1 MQSRIPTSQD
11 SIVPPH
17 ASRPARRWRIV
28 KLAFAGAFLFLTGGP
43 AVIAQYDD
51 SNSSLYWQRERQRT
65 QSMQPRRL
73 PIVVQRPTQ
82 LIRRAAPRR
91 GFAREV
97 PHELQPHTRPVP
109 SETPQ
114 SADAVS
120 APNDAA
126 PPTPAAAT
134 PAPTPTAAAPAP
146 AAPAPAAAA
155 TTQAPRQV
163 APNPVAANTVIAVI
177 GDNIGQLLAQG
188 LQDAFAER
196 PEISV
201 LRKVKENS
209 GLVRD
214 DYYDWN
220 KATRELL
227 AGNEKISLAIMMIGS
242 NDRQQMRDGSA
253 TLDPRTPKWNAA
265 YAARV
270 EAIMTQFR
278 DRKIPLIWVGMP
290 VMKNERLSAELVA
303 FNEIYRDV
311 AARTGAT
318 YVDMWE
324 GFVDDRNQFSI
335 FGPDLNGQIV
345 RLRTGDGVHFTRAGA
360 RKLAYFVE
368 GDIRRILDAQT
379 PAAQPA
385 IANAPVAA
393 PGVQQQATVRVDLPP
408 EIHETYSQGSLPL
421 PLPPQVPLIAIPV
434 RPAAGPV
441 LSLSSPATSPGGQLA
456 ARSRNAPR
464 ATDSNE
470 LTQRALVMGAPL
482 DARPGRADDFSWP
495 RTN

>member
-1 MQSRIPTSQD
+1 MLTSTNN
-11 SIVPPH
+11 VAPPQ

-28 KLAFAGAFLFLTGGP
+28 KLGIVGVFLFLTGGP
-43 AVIAQYDD
+43 AVIAQWDD
-51 SNSSLYWQRERQRT
+51 GNSSLYWQRERQR
-65 QSMQPRRL
+65 QMGMQPQVRR

-97 PHELQPHTRPVP
+97 PHEWQPPHVRPAP
-109 SETPQ
+109 SSEAPQ
-114 SADAVS
+114 NADGAP

-126 PPTPAAAT
+126 PTSPAAT
-134 PAPTPTAAAPAP
+134 
-146 AAPAPAAAA
+146 PAPAAAA
-155 TTQAPRQV
+155 ATQAPR
-163 APNPVAANTVIAVI
+163 PIAANTVIAVL
-177 GDNIGQLLAQG
+177 GDNVGQLLAQG

-196 PEISV
+196 PEVSI

-227 AGNEKISLAIMMIGS
+227 AGNEKISLAIIMIGS
-242 NDRQQMRDGSA
+242 NDRQQMRDGA
-253 TLDPRTPKWNAA
+253 TMLDPRTPKWNAA
-265 YAARV
+265 YTARA
-270 EAIMTQFR
+270 EAIATQFR
-278 DRKIPLIWVGMP
+278 DHKIPLIWVGMP

-318 YVDMWE
+318 YVDVWE
-324 GFVDDRNQFSI
+324 AFADDRNQFAI

-379 PAAQPA
+379 PAARPA
-385 IANAPVAA
+385 IANAPAAA
-393 PGVQQQATVRVDLPP
+393 PAQQQQATVRVELPP
-408 EIHETYSQGSLPL
+408 EIPQTYSQGSLPV
-421 PLPPQVPLIAIPV
+421 PLPPQAPLIAIPV

-456 ARSRNAPR
+456 TRARNARSIG
-464 ATDSNE
+464 SNE

-482 DARPGRADDFSWP
+482 DTRPGRADDFSWP
-495 RTN
+495 RAN

>member
-1 MQSRIPTSQD
+1 MPTSPN
-11 SIVPPH
+11 SIVPPP

-28 KLAFAGAFLFLTGGP
+28 KLGLVGAFLFLTGGP

-51 SNSSLYWQRERQRT
+51 SNSSLYWQRERQRM
-65 QSMQPRRL
+65 QGMQPQFRRP

-97 PHELQPHTRPVP
+97 PHELQPHTNPALG

-114 SADAVS
+114 NADAMG
-120 APNDAA
+120 APNGAT
-126 PPTPAAAT
+126 PPPAAAT
-134 PAPTPTAAAPAP
+134 PAPAPAP
-146 AAPAPAAAA
+146 AVAA
-155 TTQAPRQV
+155 TQAPR
-163 APNPVAANTVIAVI
+163 PIAANTVIAVI

-227 AGNEKISLAIMMIGS
+227 AGNEKITLAIMMIGS
-242 NDRQQMRDGSA
+242 NDRQQMRDGS
-253 TLDPRTPKWNAA
+253 TMLDPRTPKWNAA

-270 EAIMTQFR
+270 EAIATQFR

-311 AARTGAT
+311 AAKTGAT
-318 YVDMWE
+318 YVDVWE
-324 GFVDDRNQFSI
+324 AFVDDRNQFSI

-368 GDIRRILDAQT
+368 GDIRRILDAQS

-385 IANAPVAA
+385 IANAPAAA
-393 PGVQQQATVRVDLPP
+393 PGAQPQATVRVELPP
-408 EIHETYSQGSLPL
+408 EIPQTYSQGGLPL
-421 PLPPQVPLIAIPV
+421 PLPPQAPLIAIPV

-441 LSLSSPATSPGGQLA
+441 LSLTSPATSPGGQLA
-456 ARSRNAPR
+456 TRARNAR
-464 ATDSNE
+464 ADSNE

-495 RTN
+495 RAN

>member
-1 MQSRIPTSQD
+1 MQSRIPTSPD

-51 SNSSLYWQRERQRT
+51 ANSSLYWQRERQRM
-65 QSMQPRRL
+65 QSQARRP

-97 PHELQPHTRPVP
+97 PHEWQPRARPAPAP
-109 SETPQ
+109 STETPQ
-114 SADAVS
+114 SADVG
-120 APNDAA
+120 APNGAA
-126 PPTPAAAT
+126 PAPPAAVT
-134 PAPTPTAAAPAP
+134 PAPAPTAAAPVP

-155 TTQAPRQV
+155 AAQAPR
-163 APNPVAANTVIAVI
+163 PIAANTVIAVI

-188 LQDAFAER
+188 LQEAFAER
-196 PEISV
+196 PEVSV

-227 AGNEKISLAIMMIGS
+227 AGNEKITLAIMMIGS

-253 TLDPRTPKWNAA
+253 TLEPRSPKWNAA

-379 PAAQPA
+379 PATQPA

-393 PGVQQQATVRVDLPP
+393 PGVQQQATVRVDMPP
-408 EIHETYSQGSLPL
+408 EIRETYSQGSLPL
-421 PLPPQVPLIAIPV
+421 PLPPQAPLIAIPV
-434 RPAAGPV
+434 RPPAGPV
-441 LSLSSPATSPGGQLA
+441 LSLSSPAMSPGGQLA
-456 ARSRNAPR
+456 TRSRNAPR

-470 LTQRALVMGAPL
+470 LTQRTLVMGAPL

-495 RTN
+495 R

>member
-1 MQSRIPTSQD
+1 
-11 SIVPPH
+11 
-17 ASRPARRWRIV
+17 
-28 KLAFAGAFLFLTGGP
+28 
-43 AVIAQYDD
+43 
-51 SNSSLYWQRERQRT
+51 
-65 QSMQPRRL
+65 
-73 PIVVQRPTQ
+73 
-82 LIRRAAPRR
+82 
-91 GFAREV
+91 
-97 PHELQPHTRPVP
+97 
-109 SETPQ
+109 
-114 SADAVS
+114 
-120 APNDAA
+120 
-126 PPTPAAAT
+126 
-134 PAPTPTAAAPAP
+134 
-146 AAPAPAAAA
+146 
-155 TTQAPRQV
+155 
-163 APNPVAANTVIAVI
+163 VIAVL
-177 GDNIGQLLAQG
+177 GDNVGQLLAQG

-196 PEISV
+196 PEVSI

-242 NDRQQMRDGSA
+242 NDRQQMRDGSGA
-253 TLDPRTPKWNAA
+253 LEPRSPKWNAA

-311 AARTGAT
+311 AGRTGAT

-379 PAAQPA
+379 PADQPA
-385 IANAPVAA
+385 DASAPASAPVATPPA
-393 PGVQQQATVRVDLPP
+393 QQQTTVRVDFPP
-408 EIHETYSQGSLPL
+408 EIPQTYSPGSLPL
-421 PLPPQVPLIAIPV
+421 PLPPQAPLIAIPV

-456 ARSRNAPR
+456 TRARNPR
-464 ATDSNE
+464 ATDSTE

>member
-1 MQSRIPTSQD
+1 MQRRIFPSPDT
-11 SIVPPH
+11 IAPPQ
-17 ASRPARRWRIV
+17 AGRPARRWRIV
-28 KLAFAGAFLFLTGGP
+28 KLGLAGAFLFLTGGP

-51 SNSSLYWQRERQRT
+51 SNNSSLYWLRERQRM
-65 QSMQPRRL
+65 QRMQPQVRRP

-97 PHELQPHTRPVP
+97 PHELQPQTTPVP
-109 SETPQ
+109 GNETPQ
-114 SADAVS
+114 NADAQGT
-120 APNDAA
+120 PNGA
-126 PPTPAAAT
+126 PPPQTAT
-134 PAPTPTAAAPAP
+134 PAPVAAP
-146 AAPAPAAAA
+146 AAPAPAATA
-155 TTQAPRQV
+155 QAPR
-163 APNPVAANTVIAVI
+163 PIAATTVIAVI
-177 GDNIGQLLAQG
+177 GDNVGQLLAQG

-196 PEISV
+196 PDISV

-227 AGNEKISLAIMMIGS
+227 AGNEKITLAIMMIGS
-242 NDRQQMRDGSA
+242 NDRQQIRDGN
-253 TLDPRTPKWNAA
+253 TVLEPRTPKWNAA
-265 YAARV
+265 YTARV
-270 EAIMTQFR
+270 EAIATQFH
-278 DRKIPLIWVGMP
+278 DHKIPLIWVGMP
-290 VMKNERLSAELVA
+290 VMKNERLSAELLA

-311 AARTGAT
+311 AAKTGAT
-318 YVDMWE
+318 YVDVWE
-324 GFVDDRNQFSI
+324 AFADDRNQFSI

-368 GDIRRILDAQT
+368 GDIRRILDAHR

-385 IANAPVAA
+385 IANAPVTA
-393 PGVQQQATVRVDLPP
+393 PGSQQQVTIRVELPP
-408 EIHETYSQGSLPL
+408 EIPQTYSQGSLPV
-421 PLPPQVPLIAIPV
+421 PLPPPAPLIAIPV

-456 ARSRNAPR
+456 TRSRNAQR
-464 ATDSNE
+464 AADANE

-495 RTN
+495 RMN

>member
-1 MQSRIPTSQD
+1 M
-11 SIVPPH
+11 VPPL
-17 ASRPARRWRIV
+17 ASRPARRWQIV
-28 KLAFAGAFLFLTGGP
+28 KLGLAGAFLFLTGGP

-51 SNSSLYWQRERQRT
+51 ANSSVYWQRERQR
-65 QSMQPRRL
+65 MQTIRRP

-97 PHELQPHTRPVP
+97 PHELQPGAAPVP
-109 SETPQ
+109 GIETPQ
-114 SADAVS
+114 NADAQG
-120 APNDAA
+120 APNGAA
-126 PPTPAAAT
+126 PPQATT
-134 PAPTPTAAAPAP
+134 PAPAVAAPGAPAP
-146 AAPAPAAAA
+146 AASPSAAAA
-155 TTQAPRQV
+155 TVQAPR
-163 APNPVAANTVIAVI
+163 PIAANTVIAVI

-188 LQDAFAER
+188 VQEAFAER
-196 PEISV
+196 PEVSV

-209 GLVRD
+209 GLVRE

-227 AGNEKISLAIMMIGS
+227 AGPEKISLAIMMIGS
-242 NDRQQMRDGSA
+242 NDRQQMRDGA
-253 TLDPRTPKWNAA
+253 TTLDPRTPKWNAA

-270 EAIMTQFR
+270 EAIATQFR

-318 YVDMWE
+318 YVDVWE

-385 IANAPVAA
+385 IATAPVAA
-393 PGVQQQATVRVDLPP
+393 AGSQQQVTVRVALPP
-408 EIHETYSQGSLPL
+408 EIPQTYSQGSLPV
-421 PLPPQVPLIAIPV
+421 PLPPQAPLIAIPV

-456 ARSRNAPR
+456 TRARGAPR
-464 ATDSNE
+464 AIDSNE